1 MVVIYCYFGKK
12 VTDYLEINLHNSSY
26 ANGSYLLLLWKKK
39 LQTIWKFICI
49 IPLTLK

>member
-26 ANGSYLLLLWKKK
+26 ANGSYLLLLWKKSYK
-39 LQTIWKFICI
+39 LFGNSSA
-49 IPLTLK
+49 